1 MYNEQQQEKPVANS
15 ALGSTQTENR
25 LKRKQTVATKHRRL
39 SRPGRRSQKTT
50 NATNR
55 LVLTFSKKERLAI
68 QERLQEQHVF
78 INATNSVA
86 SLENELDFLH
96 PDLSICEN
104 IFEMSPNKSEFA
116 YIWWELD
123 KYARVLA
130 DMTTE
135 LETKGR
141 TLPRQCFEGYS
152 HRYPG
157 ESQMMAKLAR

>member
-1 MYNEQQQEKPVANS
+1 MPPRRLY
-15 ALGSTQTENR
+15 AL
-25 LKRKQTVATKHRRL
+25 ATKFAIFALAVVVISIL
-39 SRPGRRSQKTT
+39 SWVKPQMLQTT
-50 NATNR
+50 KATNR
-55 LVLTFSKKERLAI
+55 LLLTFSKKERLAI

-96 PDLSICEN
+96 PDLSICED
-104 IFEMSPNKSEFA
+104 IFEMSLNKSEFA

>member
-1 MYNEQQQEKPVANS
+1 MPPRRLY
-15 ALGSTQTENR
+15 AL
-25 LKRKQTVATKHRRL
+25 ATKFAIFALAVVVISIL
-39 SRPGRRSQKTT
+39 SWVKPQMLQTT
-50 NATNR
+50 KATNR
-55 LVLTFSKKERLAI
+55 LLLTFSKKERLAI